1 VDKSHTQ
8 VTHTYTHTKEAVN
21 YIHADPRLREAKEV
35 EPLLRQLHLRCK
47 AATLK
52 ARVRVLHSAT

>member
-1 VDKSHTQ
+1 
-8 VTHTYTHTKEAVN
+8 
-21 YIHADPRLREAKEV
+21 V